1 MGLLRAG
8 LGAAGGVMADQWKE
22 FIYCESMP
30 ADVLACKGSKRT
42 GGRSSNTRGEDNVI
56 SNGSVIAVNDGQG
69 MLVVQNGKIIEVAL
83 EPGEFVFDTGSEP
96 SVFSGNLGDSIKETF
111 ANIGSRFT
119 FGGDAGKDQRVYFIN
134 TKEIIGNKYG
144 TASPVP
150 FRVVD
155 NNIGLDV
162 DISVRCNGEYSYRI
176 TNPLLFY
183 TNVCGNVTDSYT
195 RDKIDSQLKSELL
208 TALQPAFAK
217 ISEMG
222 IRYSA
227 IPGHTTELARAL
239 NEVLSADWRD
249 LRGVEIV
256 SFGVNSIAASQADEQ
271 MIKDLQKAAVMRDPT
286 MAAANIASAQSDA
299 MRAAAANP
307 QRRDGRLHGHGH
319 GGRHGRHERQPAVRR
334 RPGTA
339 AGRPTADPATRPRT
353 GSCRCPRGRHVDLQL
368 RCHQHR
374 QVLLRVRQ
382 PRTRPGTCQVVLPQL
397 RQRKRRQVLQQL
409 RNAPA
414 LAPLSGNWRGIRHP
428 RICFYGFS
436 HKKEDTM
443 KTTFKK
449 SVLAFLTCVLAL
461 AFALTG
467 CSGGGKDPK
476 ANFVGSWEL
485 SGGTLEGEELTDEY
499 MKMLEDWGVHCVLI
513 LDEDGTGA
521 LDLFL
526 EVVDLK
532 WEAKD
537 ATTVT
542 ITAEDESHD
551 MKLKDGK
558 LILEEDDGNLVFTK
572 SDKDLSG
579 TVKKDR
585 EAAEKEEEIDEAVE
599 DDDVQKIE
607 ISPAVTVAD
616 DDLCTITI
624 TEKFKDDWGDIGFV
638 VNITNK
644 SDKDLTFYAP
654 SGKTNVNGTMKDPWF
669 SAHLM
674 PGTNATEEFTFSN
687 GELDSLDDLVNTT
700 IGIDAYLTDSYEDV
714 ASYSATIA

>member
-1 MGLLRAG
+1 MGLLKAG

-83 EPGEFVFDTGSEP
+83 EPGELVFDTGSEP

-256 SFGVNSIAASQADEQ
+256 SFGVNSIAASQEDEQ

-299 MRAAAANP
+299 MRAAAAN
-307 QRRDGRLHGHGH
+307 
-319 GGRHGRHERQPAVRR
+319 
-334 RPGTA
+334 
-339 AGRPTADPATRPRT
+339 
-353 GSCRCPRGRHVDLQL
+353 
-368 RCHQHR
+368 
-374 QVLLRVRQ
+374 
-382 PRTRPGTCQVVLPQL
+382 
-397 RQRKRRQVLQQL
+397 
-409 RNAPA
+409 
-414 LAPLSGNWRGIRHP
+414 
-428 RICFYGFS
+428 
-436 HKKEDTM
+436 
-443 KTTFKK
+443 
-449 SVLAFLTCVLAL
+449 
-461 AFALTG
+461 
-467 CSGGGKDPK
+467 
-476 ANFVGSWEL
+476 FVGSWQY
-485 SGGTLEGEELTDEY
+485 SGGTLDGEELTDEY
-499 MKMLEDWGVHCVLI
+499 MDMLKEWGLNCVLI
-513 LDEDGTGA
+513 LDEDGTGV
-521 LDLFL
+521 LDMFL
-526 EVVDLK
+526 EVADLK

-551 MKLKDGK
+551 LKLKDDKLVLEVEGDK
-558 LILEEDDGNLVFTK
+558 LIFTK

-585 EAAEKEEEIDEAVE
+585 EAAEKEEEVDEAVE
-599 DDDVQKIE
+599 DDDVQSVE

-654 SGKTNVNGTMKDPWF
+654 SGKTNVNGTMKEPWF
-669 SAHLM
+669 SANLM
-674 PGTNATEEFTFSN
+674 PGTSATEEFTFSS

>member
-1 MGLLRAG
+1 MGLLKAG

-256 SFGVNSIAASQADEQ
+256 SFGVNSIAASQEDEQ
-271 MIKDLQKAAVMRDPT
+271 MIKDLQKEYHYTIVFITHDLGVV
-286 MAAANIASAQSDA
+286 ANIADRVAVLYAGQIIELATVEELFYD
-299 MRAAAANP
+299 P
-307 QRRDGRLHGHGH
+307 
-319 GGRHGRHERQPAVRR
+319 RHPYTWA
-334 RPGTA
+334 
-339 AGRPTADPATRPRT
+339 
-353 GSCRCPRGRHVDLQL
+353 
-368 RCHQHR
+368 
-374 QVLLRVRQ
+374 LLSS
-382 PRTRPGTCQVVLPQL
+382 LPQL
-397 RQRKRRQVLQQL
+397 AERNTKLYSITGTPPSLYNKIVGDSFAPRNPYCLKIDTLAEPPMFKVTETHYAKTWLL
-409 RNAPA
+409 EPNAPKVEK
-414 LAPLSGNWRGIRHP
+414 PEIIQDIH
-428 RICFYGFS
+428 
-436 HKKEDTM
+436 E
-443 KTTFKK
+443 
-449 SVLAFLTCVLAL
+449 
-461 AFALTG
+461 
-467 CSGGGKDPK
+467 
-476 ANFVGSWEL
+476 
-485 SGGTLEGEELTDEY
+485 
-499 MKMLEDWGVHCVLI
+499 
-513 LDEDGTGA
+513 
-521 LDLFL
+521 
-526 EVVDLK
+526 
-532 WEAKD
+532 
-537 ATTVT
+537 
-542 ITAEDESHD
+542 
-551 MKLKDGK
+551 KL
-558 LILEEDDGNLVFTK
+558 L
-572 SDKDLSG
+572 
-579 TVKKDR
+579 R
-585 EAAEKEEEIDEAVE
+585 AY
-599 DDDVQKIE
+599 
-607 ISPAVTVAD
+607 
-616 DDLCTITI
+616 
-624 TEKFKDDWGDIGFV
+624 
-638 VNITNK
+638 NI
-644 SDKDLTFYAP
+644 
-654 SGKTNVNGTMKDPWF
+654 
-669 SAHLM
+669 
-674 PGTNATEEFTFSN
+674 
-687 GELDSLDDLVNTT
+687 
-700 IGIDAYLTDSYEDV
+700 
-714 ASYSATIA
+714 

>member
-1 MGLLRAG
+1 MGLLKAG

-256 SFGVNSIAASQADEQ
+256 SFGVNSIAASQEDEQ

-307 QRRDGRLHGHGH
+307 NGAMAGFMGMGMAGGMGGMMPVSCSPPARHSSRLPRSRLRLPPPHRHPLPHLRPAHGPAAAAPPTPASSAPSAAAPHPP
-319 GGRHGRHERQPAVRR
+319 RHRPSGSAPTAVAK
-334 RPGTA
+334 TA
-339 AGRPTADPATRPRT
+339 ASSAA
-353 GSCRCPRGRHVDLQL
+353 
-368 RCHQHR
+368 
-374 QVLLRVRQ
+374 
-382 PRTRPGTCQVVLPQL
+382 
-397 RQRKRRQVLQQL
+397 
-409 RNAPA
+409 
-414 LAPLSGNWRGIRHP
+414 
-428 RICFYGFS
+428 
-436 HKKEDTM
+436 
-443 KTTFKK
+443 
-449 SVLAFLTCVLAL
+449 
-461 AFALTG
+461 
-467 CSGGGKDPK
+467 
-476 ANFVGSWEL
+476 
-485 SGGTLEGEELTDEY
+485 
-499 MKMLEDWGVHCVLI
+499 
-513 LDEDGTGA
+513 
-521 LDLFL
+521 
-526 EVVDLK
+526 
-532 WEAKD
+532 
-537 ATTVT
+537 
-542 ITAEDESHD
+542 TAEH
-551 MKLKDGK
+551 
-558 LILEEDDGNLVFTK
+558 
-572 SDKDLSG
+572 
-579 TVKKDR
+579 
-585 EAAEKEEEIDEAVE
+585 
-599 DDDVQKIE
+599 
-607 ISPAVTVAD
+607 
-616 DDLCTITI
+616 
-624 TEKFKDDWGDIGFV
+624 
-638 VNITNK
+638 
-644 SDKDLTFYAP
+644 
-654 SGKTNVNGTMKDPWF
+654 
-669 SAHLM
+669 
-674 PGTNATEEFTFSN
+674 PGPNPF
-687 GELDSLDDLVNTT
+687 
-700 IGIDAYLTDSYEDV
+700 IW
-714 ASYSATIA
+714 

>member
-1 MGLLRAG
+1 MGLLKAG
-8 LGAAGGVMADQWKE
+8 LGAAGGVVADQWKE

-227 IPGHTTELARAL
+227 IPGHTAELARAL

-256 SFGVNSIAASQADEQ
+256 SFGVNSIAASQEDEQ

-299 MRAAAANP
+299 IRAAAA
-307 QRRDGRLHGHGH
+307 QRRDGRLYGHGH
-319 GGRHGRHERQPAVRR
+319 GRRHGRHERQPAVRR

-339 AGRPTADPATRPRT
+339 AGCPTAGSDTRSRT
-353 GSCRCPRGRHVDLQL
+353 GSCRCPHGRHVDLQL
-368 RCHQHR
+368 RRHQHR
-374 QVLLRVRQ
+374 QVLPRVWQ
-382 PRTRPGTCQVVLPQL
+382 SRTRPGTGQVVLPQL
-397 RQRKRRQVLQQL
+397 RQ
-409 RNAPA
+409 
-414 LAPLSGNWRGIRHP
+414 
-428 RICFYGFS
+428 
-436 HKKEDTM
+436 
-443 KTTFKK
+443 
-449 SVLAFLTCVLAL
+449 
-461 AFALTG
+461 
-467 CSGGGKDPK
+467 
-476 ANFVGSWEL
+476 
-485 SGGTLEGEELTDEY
+485 
-499 MKMLEDWGVHCVLI
+499 
-513 LDEDGTGA
+513 
-521 LDLFL
+521 
-526 EVVDLK
+526 
-532 WEAKD
+532 
-537 ATTVT
+537 
-542 ITAEDESHD
+542 
-551 MKLKDGK
+551 
-558 LILEEDDGNLVFTK
+558 
-572 SDKDLSG
+572 
-579 TVKKDR
+579 
-585 EAAEKEEEIDEAVE
+585 
-599 DDDVQKIE
+599 
-607 ISPAVTVAD
+607 
-616 DDLCTITI
+616 
-624 TEKFKDDWGDIGFV
+624 
-638 VNITNK
+638 
-644 SDKDLTFYAP
+644 
-654 SGKTNVNGTMKDPWF
+654 
-669 SAHLM
+669 
-674 PGTNATEEFTFSN
+674 
-687 GELDSLDDLVNTT
+687 
-700 IGIDAYLTDSYEDV
+700 
-714 ASYSATIA
+714 

>member
-1 MGLLRAG
+1 MGLLKAG

-256 SFGVNSIAASQADEQ
+256 AACARKAATASPARASVAVAMHQGGIIGAKSISYITSLFSDSYDNTRRNVPSRRIRVSATNSIWDATISSTD
-271 MIKDLQKAAVMRDPT
+271 IS
-286 MAAANIASAQSDA
+286 SA
-299 MRAAAANP
+299 
-307 QRRDGRLHGHGH
+307 
-319 GGRHGRHERQPAVRR
+319 
-334 RPGTA
+334 
-339 AGRPTADPATRPRT
+339 
-353 GSCRCPRGRHVDLQL
+353 
-368 RCHQHR
+368 
-374 QVLLRVRQ
+374 LLWS
-382 PRTRPGTCQVVLPQL
+382 
-397 RQRKRRQVLQQL
+397 
-409 RNAPA
+409 RN
-414 LAPLSGNWRGIRHP
+414 R
-428 RICFYGFS
+428 
-436 HKKEDTM
+436 
-443 KTTFKK
+443 
-449 SVLAFLTCVLAL
+449 LAL
-461 AFALTG
+461 E
-467 CSGGGKDPK
+467 P
-476 ANFVGSWEL
+476 
-485 SGGTLEGEELTDEY
+485 
-499 MKMLEDWGVHCVLI
+499 
-513 LDEDGTGA
+513 
-521 LDLFL
+521 
-526 EVVDLK
+526 
-532 WEAKD
+532 
-537 ATTVT
+537 
-542 ITAEDESHD
+542 
-551 MKLKDGK
+551 
-558 LILEEDDGNLVFTK
+558 
-572 SDKDLSG
+572 
-579 TVKKDR
+579 
-585 EAAEKEEEIDEAVE
+585 
-599 DDDVQKIE
+599 IE
-607 ISPAVTVAD
+607 
-616 DDLCTITI
+616 
-624 TEKFKDDWGDIGFV
+624 
-638 VNITNK
+638 
-644 SDKDLTFYAP
+644 
-654 SGKTNVNGTMKDPWF
+654 
-669 SAHLM
+669 
-674 PGTNATEEFTFSN
+674 
-687 GELDSLDDLVNTT
+687 
-700 IGIDAYLTDSYEDV
+700 
-714 ASYSATIA
+714 

>member
-1 MGLLRAG
+1 MGLLKAG

-256 SFGVNSIAASQADEQ
+256 SFGVNSIAASQEDEQ

-307 QRRDGRLHGHGH
+307 NGAMAGFMGMGMA
-319 GGRHGRHERQPAVRR
+319 GGMGGMNASQLFAAGQAQQQAAPQPA
-334 RPGTA
+334 PAPAPAPAAAPA
-339 AGRPTADPATRPRT
+339 AGTWTCSCGATNT
-353 GSCRCPRGRHVDLQL
+353 G
-368 RCHQHR
+368 
-374 QVLLRVRQ
+374 
-382 PRTRPGTCQVVLPQL
+382 QVVLPQL

-409 RNAPA
+409 RNAQA

-428 RICFYGFS
+428 RICFYGFRS
-436 HKKEDTM
+436 IKEDTM

-624 TEKFKDDWGDIGFV
+624 TEKFKDEWGDIGFV

-654 SGKTNVNGTMKDPWF
+654 SGKTNINGTMKEPWF

-674 PGTNATEEFTFSN
+674 PGTNATEEFTFSS

>member
-1 MGLLRAG
+1 MGLLKAG

-119 FGGDAGKDQRVYFIN
+119 FGGDAGKDQRVCFIN

-256 SFGVNSIAASQADEQ
+256 SFGVNSIAASQEDEQ

-307 QRRDGRLHGHGH
+307 NGAMAGFMGMGMA
-319 GGRHGRHERQPAVRR
+319 GGMGGMNASQLFAAGQAQQQAAPQPA
-334 RPGTA
+334 PAPAPAPAPTA
-339 AGRPTADPATRPRT
+339 APAAGTWTCSCGATNT
-353 GSCRCPRGRHVDLQL
+353 GKFCSECGSP
-368 RCHQHR
+368 
-374 QVLLRVRQ
+374 
-382 PRTRPGTCQVVLPQL
+382 
-397 RQRKRRQVLQQL
+397 
-409 RNAPA
+409 APA
-414 LAPLSGNWRGIRHP
+414 PAPAKWFCPNCGSEN
-428 RICFYGFS
+428 
-436 HKKEDTM
+436 
-443 KTTFKK
+443 
-449 SVLAFLTCVLAL
+449 
-461 AFALTG
+461 
-467 CSGGGKDPK
+467 GGKFCS
-476 ANFVGSWEL
+476 NC
-485 SGGTLEGEELTDEY
+485 GTP
-499 MKMLEDWGVHCVLI
+499 
-513 LDEDGTGA
+513 
-521 LDLFL
+521 
-526 EVVDLK
+526 
-532 WEAKD
+532 
-537 ATTVT
+537 
-542 ITAEDESHD
+542 
-551 MKLKDGK
+551 
-558 LILEEDDGNLVFTK
+558 
-572 SDKDLSG
+572 
-579 TVKKDR
+579 R
-585 EAAEKEEEIDEAVE
+585 
-599 DDDVQKIE
+599 
-607 ISPAVTVAD
+607 P
-616 DDLCTITI
+616 
-624 TEKFKDDWGDIGFV
+624 
-638 VNITNK
+638 
-644 SDKDLTFYAP
+644 
-654 SGKTNVNGTMKDPWF
+654 
-669 SAHLM
+669 
-674 PGTNATEEFTFSN
+674 
-687 GELDSLDDLVNTT
+687 
-700 IGIDAYLTDSYEDV
+700 
-714 ASYSATIA
+714 

>member
-22 FIYCESMP
+22 FIYCESMA

-256 SFGVNSIAASQADEQ
+256 SFGVNSIAASQEDEQ

-307 QRRDGRLHGHGH
+307 NGAMAGFMGMGMAGGMGGMNASCCSPPARHSSRPPHSQLRHPPPHRLLPLPPRPAHGPAAAVPPTPASSARSAEIPHPL
-319 GGRHGRHERQPAVRR
+319 RHRPSGSAPTAAAKTAASSAATAE
-334 RPGTA
+334 RPG
-339 AGRPTADPATRPRT
+339 P
-353 GSCRCPRGRHVDLQL
+353 
-368 RCHQHR
+368 
-374 QVLLRVRQ
+374 
-382 PRTRPGTCQVVLPQL
+382 
-397 RQRKRRQVLQQL
+397 
-409 RNAPA
+409 N
-414 LAPLSGNWRGIRHP
+414 
-428 RICFYGFS
+428 
-436 HKKEDTM
+436 
-443 KTTFKK
+443 
-449 SVLAFLTCVLAL
+449 
-461 AFALTG
+461 
-467 CSGGGKDPK
+467 
-476 ANFVGSWEL
+476 
-485 SGGTLEGEELTDEY
+485 
-499 MKMLEDWGVHCVLI
+499 
-513 LDEDGTGA
+513 
-521 LDLFL
+521 
-526 EVVDLK
+526 
-532 WEAKD
+532 
-537 ATTVT
+537 
-542 ITAEDESHD
+542 
-551 MKLKDGK
+551 
-558 LILEEDDGNLVFTK
+558 
-572 SDKDLSG
+572 
-579 TVKKDR
+579 
-585 EAAEKEEEIDEAVE
+585 
-599 DDDVQKIE
+599 
-607 ISPAVTVAD
+607 
-616 DDLCTITI
+616 
-624 TEKFKDDWGDIGFV
+624 
-638 VNITNK
+638 
-644 SDKDLTFYAP
+644 P
-654 SGKTNVNGTMKDPWF
+654 SIW
-669 SAHLM
+669 
-674 PGTNATEEFTFSN
+674 
-687 GELDSLDDLVNTT
+687 
-700 IGIDAYLTDSYEDV
+700 
-714 ASYSATIA
+714 

>member
-1 MGLLRAG
+1 MGLLKAG

-119 FGGDAGKDQRVYFIN
+119 FGGDVGKDQRVYFIN

-227 IPGHTTELARAL
+227 IPGHTTELARTQRSPLGRLARPARCRDREL
-239 NEVLSADWRD
+239 WRQLHRRLARRRADDQGPAEGRSHARSHHGSRQHRQRPERCD
-249 LRGVEIV
+249 ARG
-256 SFGVNSIAASQADEQ
+256 SRQ
-271 MIKDLQKAAVMRDPT
+271 
-286 MAAANIASAQSDA
+286 
-299 MRAAAANP
+299 P
-307 QRRDGRLHGHGH
+307 QRRDGRLYGHGH

-339 AGRPTADPATRPRT
+339 AGRPAAGSGTRPGSYRRT
-353 GSCRCPRGRHVDLQL
+353 CGRHVDLQL

-374 QVLLRVRQ
+374 QVLPRVWQ
-382 PRTRPGTCQVVLPQL
+382 SRTRPGTGQVVLPQL
-397 RQRKRRQVLQQL
+397 R
-409 RNAPA
+409 
-414 LAPLSGNWRGIRHP
+414 
-428 RICFYGFS
+428 
-436 HKKEDTM
+436 
-443 KTTFKK
+443 
-449 SVLAFLTCVLAL
+449 
-461 AFALTG
+461 
-467 CSGGGKDPK
+467 
-476 ANFVGSWEL
+476 
-485 SGGTLEGEELTDEY
+485 
-499 MKMLEDWGVHCVLI
+499 
-513 LDEDGTGA
+513 
-521 LDLFL
+521 
-526 EVVDLK
+526 
-532 WEAKD
+532 
-537 ATTVT
+537 
-542 ITAEDESHD
+542 
-551 MKLKDGK
+551 
-558 LILEEDDGNLVFTK
+558 
-572 SDKDLSG
+572 
-579 TVKKDR
+579 
-585 EAAEKEEEIDEAVE
+585 
-599 DDDVQKIE
+599 
-607 ISPAVTVAD
+607 
-616 DDLCTITI
+616 
-624 TEKFKDDWGDIGFV
+624 
-638 VNITNK
+638 
-644 SDKDLTFYAP
+644 
-654 SGKTNVNGTMKDPWF
+654 
-669 SAHLM
+669 
-674 PGTNATEEFTFSN
+674 
-687 GELDSLDDLVNTT
+687 
-700 IGIDAYLTDSYEDV
+700 
-714 ASYSATIA
+714 